1 MKTKTL
7 RRPAV
12 RERLCKPMHL
22 RLSVSQDCYVRGLAE
37 HWGVRKQDAVRH
49 IIAEHMHTEEQ

>member
-1 MKTKTL
+1 
-7 RRPAV
+7 
-12 RERLCKPMHL
+12 MHL

-37 HWGVRKQDAVRH
+37 QWGVRKQDAVRH